1 MNRFRE
7 LRIQHGYKTQ
17 QELASVLF
25 VNQTAVSQWER
36 GVTLPSS
43 QQLLRLSQ
51 LYNVPT
57 DYLLGST
64 SHGKGSASNAIRVPV
79 LGTIPAGVP
88 LEAIEDILDWE
99 ELPPEMGRGGKEYF
113 GLQVKGD
120 SMYPDFLDGDVVILQ
135 KLPCCE
141 SGDVCAVFV
150 NGYEATLKKVKL
162 DEDGS
167 VTLKPRNPEYPPRT
181 YTPQEVAELPVSI
194 AGVVVELR
202 RKMKK

>member
-1 MNRFRE
+1 MFAE
-7 LRIQHGYKTQ
+7 SLKLLRKENGLTQ
-17 QELASVLF
+17 QQFAQKFNISNGTIAMWETGKREPDFSTVQRIADFFDVSVDHVLG
-25 VNQTAVSQWER
+25 R
-36 GVTLPSS
+36 PSA
-43 QQLLRLSQ
+43 
-51 LYNVPT
+51 N
-57 DYLLGST
+57 ST
-64 SHGKGSASNAIRVPV
+64 NPIRVPV

-120 SMYPDFLDGDVVILQ
+120 SMYPDFLDGDVVILE

-202 RKMKK
+202 RKIKK